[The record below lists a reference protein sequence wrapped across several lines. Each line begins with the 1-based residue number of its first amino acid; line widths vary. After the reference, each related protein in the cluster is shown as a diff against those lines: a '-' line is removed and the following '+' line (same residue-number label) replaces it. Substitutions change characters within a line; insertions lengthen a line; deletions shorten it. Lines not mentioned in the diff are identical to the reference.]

1 MSRKIYRKKTV
12 EKPSEKPIAMS
23 TITVAPKPEVKK
35 SSLAEVVAMFP
46 EAEIMLTQR
55 WYGET
60 FYPKYTEALKLLKEL
75 AK

>member
-1 MSRKIYRKKTV
+1 
-12 EKPSEKPIAMS
+12 MS

-35 SSLAEVVAMFP
+35 PSLAEVVAMFP